1 MGKGVDGREGR
12 SGWSISGSTVGVDI
26 TNSTMMKALT
36 RLQHQCF
43 AVRTYHNFYGGEFVP
58 SKATHFYDVRNPVT
72 Q

>member
-1 MGKGVDGREGR
+1 
-12 SGWSISGSTVGVDI
+12 
-26 TNSTMMKALT
+26 MMKALT